1 MYIKI
6 SNTFY
11 VLWTLALGQLDDKTG
26 NEKEGTTH
34 KTVAT
39 ITLSADNRKVYII
52 HAENQTPKERAS
64 FFVRQ

>member
-1 MYIKI
+1 M
-6 SNTFY
+6 
-11 VLWTLALGQLDDKTG
+11 ALGQLDDKTG
-26 NEKEGTTH
+26 NEKERTTH